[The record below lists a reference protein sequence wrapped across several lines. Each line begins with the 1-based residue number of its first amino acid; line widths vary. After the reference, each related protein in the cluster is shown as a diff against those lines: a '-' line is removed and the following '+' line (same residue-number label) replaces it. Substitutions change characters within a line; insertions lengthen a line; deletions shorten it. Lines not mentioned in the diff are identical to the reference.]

1 MGQKKYLLKELK
13 LIVVLS
19 SIVFVISNCVSKAS
33 SNPQRGDDLTKIE
46 QVENGLLPPVLIKG
60 EQPYTLSERMNH
72 YKVPGISIA
81 VIKDF
86 KIQWV
91 KHYGVMDRDTQEPV
105 TNNTMFGVGSCAK
118 TVSAM
123 VILKKVEEGKLIL
136 DGSVNDQLVSWK
148 IPENEFTDKTQV
160 TVRHLLSHSGGL
172 NMSHGSAGY
181 TADGMPTLIQ
191 VLNGEKPA
199 MTEAVRV
206 ENEPGT
212 VYRYS
217 NHGYGILQQLLIDIE
232 NKPFPEIVIETVFNP
247 IGMAQSTF
255 APPLPQKWLPF
266 VASGHMGDGP
276 PIPVASNRLYI
287 ARMAAGGLWTTAA
300 DLAKFIIELQL
311 SLHNRS
317 NKVLSADMVQEMFTP
332 VVSEKYGLG
341 IGISEMDDEIYLRFF
356 GDTPGFLAGFVWHK
370 TEGYGAVIVSNSNS
384 GLELERE
391 IFRSIA
397 NAYVWKGYLPQQYE
411 TVEVEPELLEKY
423 TGRYLIGSDNVLTVS
438 LEDNVMYMKTS
449 ETGKVKLF
457 PVAGDKFVLKE
468 REGQL
473 VFIQDSSGAVVKAVH
488 QFAYQFDQFASQKFT
503 SKRLPDDYKIPLEL
517 LIEGKI
523 KDAKEGYQKIKASDP
538 DDPHVSENRINML
551 GYSFIYQDKLQ
562 QAIAIF
568 KINVELYP
576 DSWNV
581 YDSLGEAY
589 MLNGDTE
596 SAIKNYEKSLELNPS
611 SAGAIEQ
618 LKKLKEK

>member
-33 SNPQRGDDLTKIE
+33 SNPQKGEDLTKIE

-60 EQPYTLSERMNH
+60 EQPYNLTERMKH

-91 KHYGVMDRDTQEPV
+91 KHYGVMDRDTKEPV
-105 TNNTMFGVGSCAK
+105 TNKTMFGVGSLSKA
-118 TVSAM
+118 VAAM

-172 NMSHGSAGY
+172 NMSYGTAGY
-181 TADGMPTLIQ
+181 TADKMPTLIQ
-191 VLNGEKPA
+191 IMNGEKPA
-199 MTEAVRV
+199 MTEAVRI

-212 VYRYS
+212 AFRYS
-217 NHGYGILQQLLIDIE
+217 NHGYAVLQQLLIDIE
-232 NKPFPEIVIETVFNP
+232 NKPFPEIVRETVFNP
-247 IGMAQSTF
+247 LGMVQSTF
-255 APPLPQKWLPF
+255 EQPLPQKWLPF
-266 VASGHMGDGP
+266 AASGHRRDGP
-276 PIPVASNRLYI
+276 PISINHLYLP
-287 ARMAAGGLWTTAA
+287 RMAAGGLWTTAA
-300 DLAKFIIELQL
+300 DLAKFTIELQL
-311 SLHNRS
+311 SLHNKS
-317 NKVLSADMVQEMFTP
+317 NKVLSTDMVQEMFTP

-341 IGISEMDDEIYLRFF
+341 IGISKMDDEIYLSFF
-356 GDTPGFLAGFVWHK
+356 GDIAGFFAGFVWHK
-370 TEGYGAVIVSNSNS
+370 TDGYGAVIVSNSSN

-397 NAYVWKGYLPQQYE
+397 NVYGWKGYLPQQYE
-411 TVEVEPELLEKY
+411 IMEVKRELLEKY
-423 TGRYLIGSDNVLTVS
+423 AGRYLIGSDNVLTIS
-438 LEDNVMYMKTS
+438 LDDNVMYMQTS
-449 ETGKVKLF
+449 ETERVKLF
-457 PVAGDKFVLKE
+457 PVARDKFVLKE
-468 REGQL
+468 RKGEL
-473 VFIQDSSGAVVKAVH
+473 VFIQDSSGAVVEAVH
-488 QFAYQFDQFASQKFT
+488 QFTHLLDQFASQKFT
-503 SKRLPDDYKIPLEL
+503 SKRLHDDCKIPLEL
-517 LIEGKI
+517 LLEGKI
-523 KDAKEGYQKIKASDP
+523 KDAMEGYQKIKVSNP
-538 DDPHVSENRINML
+538 DDPYISENRFNML
-551 GYSFIYQDKLQ
+551 GYSFIYQGKLQ
-562 QAIAIF
+562 LAIAVF

-576 DSWNV
+576 ESWNV
-581 YDSLGEAY
+581 YDSMGEAY

-596 SAIKNYEKSLELNPS
+596 LAIKNYEKSLELNPS
-611 SAGAIEQ
+611 SAGAIEK